1 MASLKPPCVPPSVSA
16 GTSIRRKPIFTYRS
30 PAAHISTLYLD
41 KRPLCGISSPSV
53 PSPLVSSTSLAPNT
67 SSPYTSPATIASVN
81 GDLTHRLTFTT
92 DQASS
97 PSYKHPRI
105 STLLPLYHPFGPLA
119 LSLPDLDPTTFG
131 LPAPHVMTNGLHING
146 IFDDPDAASHLRS
159 SNRARRLAVKLRD
172 ATEDMA
178 RASVPA
184 GGSPALVDVPPVA
197 ESEPSVRD
205 KQSPRKRRYGGGG
218 NKRKRRD
225 VDDGD
230 ATYPAKRIRNP
241 RSSALASSVP
251 IAGTN
256 TPSPEEVNPSP
267 PTEGGGNE
275 KSRPHG
281 RRSTRARGQA
291 VRRDSTASEATVTS
305 VSVSLT
311 ATGAAGNASENMEF
325 EEPISAPT
333 TSKSSNS
340 NAADEAGAPSVI
352 ASAERSSQDGDSE
365 EPLETKES

>member
-1 MASLKPPCVPPSVSA
+1 M
-16 GTSIRRKPIFTYRS
+16 
-30 PAAHISTLYLD
+30 
-41 KRPLCGISSPSV
+41 
-53 PSPLVSSTSLAPNT
+53 
-67 SSPYTSPATIASVN
+67 
-81 GDLTHRLTFTT
+81 
-92 DQASS
+92 
-97 PSYKHPRI
+97 

-131 LPAPHVMTNGLHING
+131 LPAPHVMTGGLRING
-146 IFDDPDAASHLRS
+146 IFDDPDVASHLRS

-172 ATEDMA
+172 ATEDTT

-184 GGSPALVDVPPVA
+184 GASPALVDLPPVA

-251 IAGTN
+251 IAGT
-256 TPSPEEVNPSP
+256 TPSPDEANASP
-267 PTEGGGNE
+267 PAEDGGNE
-275 KSRPHG
+275 KSRPYG
-281 RRSTRARGQA
+281 RRSKRARGQA

-305 VSVSLT
+305 VSVSLA
-311 ATGAAGNASENMEF
+311 ATGAVGNASENMEI

-333 TSKSSNS
+333 SKSSNS
-340 NAADEAGAPSVI
+340 NVADEAGAPSVT
-352 ASAERSSQDGDSE
+352 ASAERSSQEGDSE